1 MCYNDYIMPRKVPVS
16 KEVVEL
22 LKLKPLGDSPRIQ
35 LRIPKE
41 LLKRINKEIKA
52 THEDCSHVVRSALW
66 EYFERREN
74 AER

>member
-1 MCYNDYIMPRKVPVS
+1 M
-16 KEVVEL
+16 

-41 LLKRINKEIKA
+41 LLKKINKEIEA
-52 THEDCSHVVRSALW
+52 TREDCSHVVRTALW
-66 EYFERREN
+66 DYFDRKEN

>member
-1 MCYNDYIMPRKVPVS
+1 MPRKVPVS

-41 LLKRINKEIKA
+41 LLKKINKEIEA
-52 THEDCSHVVRSALW
+52 TREDCSHVVRTALW
-66 EYFERREN
+66 DYFDRKEN